1 MKKHAMFPHFRL
13 LGIALLAL
21 IVGPTPRAQTAAEAP
36 AARSTTP
43 DDLTPSELLKSY
55 LQVREQLYSA
65 QLAIINNR
73 VESESKARAQ
83 SAAVAEKLEAI
94 KSAIEAEREGHR
106 LETQR
111 ANAER
116 ERQRLEMEQ
125 ANRNI
130 LWIAGAVGLAG
141 LLALLV
147 TPLIQWRTMNRITEI
162 VALRPQLPAP
172 GTPSLLPAEAGAPLE
187 QTVNGSNQRLLSVL
201 DRMERR
207 ILELEHTAGP
217 AANPV
222 AVPPFSPSTTFAN
235 GQPESDVASRRAA
248 DQAAWIAV
256 LLAKG
261 QSLLTANKAKE
272 AVACFDEIIKID
284 EKNTAAL
291 VKKGSALERLK
302 QDESALHCYD
312 RAIELDQK
320 LTLAYLYKGGVCNRL
335 KRFDE
340 AVECYEEALKAEEAG
355 KRTTTVR
362 G

>member
-1 MKKHAMFPHFRL
+1 MKIHAMFPRSGL

-21 IVGPTPRAQTAAEAP
+21 TVVPAPFAQTTTDSP
-36 AARSTTP
+36 TARSATP

-55 LQVREQLYSA
+55 LQVREQLHNA
-65 QLAIINNR
+65 QLAIVNNR

-83 SAAVAEKLEAI
+83 ATAVAEKLEAI
-94 KSAIEAEREGHR
+94 KTAIEAEREGHR
-106 LETQR
+106 MEAQR

-116 ERQRLEMEQ
+116 ERQRLEMEN
-125 ANRNI
+125 ANRTV
-130 LWIAGAVGLAG
+130 LWIAGAVGVAG

-162 VALRPQLPAP
+162 AAMRPQLPAP
-172 GTPSLLPAEAGAPLE
+172 AGPGLLPAEAGAQLE
-187 QTVNGSNQRLLSVL
+187 QTVNGSNQRLLSVI

-207 ILELEHTAGP
+207 IFELEHTAGP
-217 AANPV
+217 TSAPV
-222 AVPPFSPSTTFAN
+222 VVPAVATTTSTTN
-235 GQPESDVASRRAA
+235 GSHESDPASRRAA

-272 AVACFDEIIKID
+272 AVACFDEIIKLD
-284 EKNTAAL
+284 EKHTGAL
-291 VKKGSALERLK
+291 VKKGFALERLQ
-302 QDESALHCYD
+302 QDESALDCYE
-312 RAIELDQK
+312 RAIELDPK

-340 AVECYEEALKAEEAG
+340 AVDCYEMALKAEETG
-355 KRTTTVR
+355 KRVAAVR
-362 G
+362 V